1 MNSDSTQVPVRGGP
15 LFICALAFLTAFAPM
30 AVDMYLPALPAMGR
44 TFSVSQEAV
53 QWSLSAFFLG
63 YGAGQLVWG
72 PLGDRFGRR
81 GPAAVGIVLFVAASI
96 GCALAPSIEMVIA
109 CRFVQAV
116 GACAAPVLARAMV
129 RDIFA
134 GDKAA
139 SVLSLMMV
147 VMGVAPM
154 IAPLIGGQLLAFFDW
169 RAVFWALAAFGV
181 FGLAILSRLPETLP
195 QDRRIPARPSSMIK
209 GYAQL
214 MANRT
219 YMGYAL
225 CGGFILAGLFAYISG
240 TPFVYIEIFG
250 VSPQAYGLLFGL
262 NAVALMIGNSINSR
276 AVLKFGKDRILA
288 VACGLATTF
297 GAILLA
303 AGATGYGGLP
313 GIVVP
318 LFFFMSNVGVIIA
331 NAMAGAL
338 GVFPRI
344 AGSASALAGSFQF
357 AFGAAAGWAVA
368 ALADGTPLPMTAV
381 IFTVSLGA
389 LASYLLLVL
398 WAR

>member
-1 MNSDSTQVPVRGGP
+1 MNPNSNGALERGGP
-15 LFICALAFLTAFAPM
+15 LFICALAILTAFAPM
-30 AVDMYLPALPAMGR
+30 AIDMYLPALPAMGR
-44 TFSVSQEAV
+44 AFLVSQEAV

-81 GPAAVGIVLFVAASI
+81 GPAAVGILLFVAGSI
-96 GCALAPSIEMVIA
+96 GCALAPSIETVIA

-116 GACAAPVLARAMV
+116 GACAAPVLARVMV
-129 RDIFA
+129 RDIFT

-139 SVLSLMMV
+139 SALSLMMV

-154 IAPLIGGQLLAFFDW
+154 VAPLIGGQLLFYFDW
-169 RAVFWALAAFGV
+169 RAVFWALTAFGV
-181 FGLAILSRLPETLP
+181 FALTILLKLPETLP
-195 QDRRIPARPSSMIK
+195 RDKRIPLRPSSMIK
-209 GYAQL
+209 GYARL
-214 MANRT
+214 VANPT

-262 NAVALMIGNSINSR
+262 NAVALMIGSSINSR
-276 AVLKFGKDRILA
+276 AVLKFGMDRILVSVCG
-288 VACGLATTF
+288 VAAMV

-303 AGATGYGGLP
+303 AGATGYGGLL

-318 LFFFMSNVGVIIA
+318 LFFFMSTVGVIIA

-338 GVFPRI
+338 GVFPQI

-357 AFGAAAGWAVA
+357 AAGAAAGWSVA

-381 IFTVSLGA
+381 IFAASLCA
-389 LASYLLLVL
+389 LASYLILV
-398 WAR
+398 RGVR